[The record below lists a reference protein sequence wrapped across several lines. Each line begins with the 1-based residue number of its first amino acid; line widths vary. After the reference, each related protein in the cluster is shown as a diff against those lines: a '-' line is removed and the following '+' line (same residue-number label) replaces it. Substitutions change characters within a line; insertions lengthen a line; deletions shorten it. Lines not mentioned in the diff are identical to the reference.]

1 MLPVRGKDMKAGGL
15 QGLTDDL
22 RRQPV
27 IPRRTL
33 FVNRVRPPVQQ
44 PDPPA
49 GPQDPMEL
57 PHPRVEGLHLVDDES
72 PSRGVH

>member
-15 QGLTDDL
+15 QDLTDDL
-22 RRQPV
+22 RKQPML
-27 IPRRTL
+27 PGRAL
-33 FVNRVRPPVQQ
+33 LVNHIRPPVQQ